1 MKIKEANVEEVFAVK
16 NIPEFTEMASDKE
29 ALEVRYR
36 GVPHC
41 IFVAYEEELP
51 VGYLIGYE
59 VDTRTA
65 YCWLAGV
72 DSNYRKRGV
81 LTGLM
86 AAFEEWMRK
95 SSYTLLTVKTRNNLV
110 DMRRFLAKAGFNI
123 TKVEVMLNAKDNR
136 IYLEKEI

>member
-1 MKIKEANVEEVFAVK
+1 MEIKEAKIEAVLKVK
-16 NIPEFTEMASDKE
+16 NIPEFTEMASNKE
-29 ALEVRYR
+29 ALEARYA

-41 IFVAYEEELP
+41 IFVAYEEEIP

-59 VDTRTA
+59 VDAHTA

-72 DSNYRKRGV
+72 DMHYRKRGV

-86 AAFEEWMRK
+86 NAFEEWMRAHG
-95 SSYTLLTVKTRNNLV
+95 YQVLTIKTRNNLV

-123 TKVEVMLNAKDNR
+123 TKVEEMPNAKDNR